1 MKLIIQIPCLN
12 EAETLALTVSELPK
26 VIPGIDQIEILVI
39 DDCSTDDSVNV
50 AHELGVDH
58 VIQQRRHV
66 GLARTYKL
74 GLETCLTRGADI
86 IVNTDADNQYQGG
99 DIPKL
104 IKPIIDGRAD
114 LVIGDRKVG
123 EVRSF
128 SPLKRTLQKFGSWI
142 VSHASS
148 LSIPDATSGFRAMTR
163 ETAMRTLVLSQYSYT
178 LETLIQAGA
187 HGLAVEY
194 VPIRTNEPTRPSR
207 LMKNNFHFLGNA
219 IGGILRAYAL
229 YRPMRVFFSLGGI
242 LLLLGFALGLRFLY
256 FFLNSQGS
264 GHVQSLLLAAILL
277 IIGFQTLLIGL
288 LADMIAANRK
298 ILEDTLYQLKK
309 LGE

>member
-12 EAETLALTVSELPK
+12 EAETLPLTISELPED
-26 VIPGIDQIEILVI
+26 IPGIDQIKILVI
-39 DDCSTDDSVNV
+39 DDGSTDNSVKI
-50 AHELGVDH
+50 AQGLGVDH
-58 VIQQRRHV
+58 VVQQRRHV

-74 GLETCLTRGADI
+74 GLETCIDQGADI
-86 IVNTDADNQYQGG
+86 IVNTDADNQYFGG

-104 IKPIIDGRAD
+104 IQPILDNEAD

-128 SPLKRTLQKFGSWI
+128 SLIKRGLQKFGSW
-142 VSHASS
+142 VVGHASS
-148 LSIPDATSGFRAMTR
+148 LCVPDATSGFRAMTR

-207 LMKNNFHFLGNA
+207 LMKNNFHFMGNA
-219 IGGILRAYAL
+219 VGSIIRSYAL
-229 YRPMRVFFSLGGI
+229 YRPLRVFFFLGGM
-242 LLLLGFALGLRFLY
+242 LLLIGFALGLRFLY
-256 FFLNSQGS
+256 FYLN
-264 GHVQSLLLAAILL
+264 GHGVGHIQSVILAAILL

-298 ILEDTLYQLKK
+298 ILEATLYRIKK
-309 LGE
+309 QGD